1 MGADELTAWVRIFE
15 LMGPFAPV
23 GVMIAF
29 LLYSTSK
36 REKTPSEN
44 VTPVS
49 RAEHDRLAD
58 EVRELAAAVNQMKGA
73 LGVK

>member
-36 REKTPSEN
+36 REKTESAAP
-44 VTPVS
+44 VT
-49 RAEHDRLAD
+49 RAEYDRLSD